1 MSMEENR
8 SRKVV
13 IISLAGLLIGSLLF
27 IFGVSIKDSLLPLI
41 VNYLFA
47 LLLYISAFL
56 AVFNNNK
63 KDSQA
68 IYKYIM
74 ILSIVLI
81 VSITVVIISN
91 IM

>member
-1 MSMEENR
+1 MEENR

>member
-1 MSMEENR
+1 MEENR

-63 KDSQA
+63 KASQA